1 MGSMKPMEPTLTTI
15 LHLNVHTADDIGL
28 FTNLVKLLRQ
38 IDGQQTITIENPC
51 KVNDHYQSK

>member
-1 MGSMKPMEPTLTTI
+1 MEPTESTLTTT

>member
-1 MGSMKPMEPTLTTI
+1 MEPMEPMLTMP
-15 LHLNVHTADDIGL
+15 LLLNVHTADDIGL

-51 KVNDHYQSK
+51 KVNDHYRSK